1 MKPEVKP
8 TVPPWFQPKSKTQL
22 IILVVVLLSAIVGLW
37 VGGLAWLKVKSASLP
52 PPVIQKATA
61 LYEERKY
68 DEAAGLLLASIDQ
81 IEKSYG
87 PESMYLVKPSDL
99 LATVYEGMNKH
110 GDAEKVWRRTYDI
123 RRKNLGPDHPES
135 IGSGDKLGL
144 CLVEEGKFAEAEPL
158 LKKSLAHREAY
169 FGDDN
174 ENIMRSLNNMAQLYL
189 AQKKYEEARAHAD
202 RAVKIG
208 RAKVGLMPPAYLDS
222 QRLLGAALAGLEKY
236 DDALPLYD
244 ASLKGKVKQ
253 LPEAAHIPP
262 KPGQISHGDFAD
274 LCKEYAAVLR
284 KAGKEREAKDLE
296 SKAEEILN
304 PKKK

>member
-1 MKPEVKP
+1 MKPDVKP
-8 TVPPWFQPKSKTQL
+8 AVAPWFQPKSKAQL
-22 IILVVVLLSAIVGLW
+22 IVIVVVLLASIVGLW
-37 VGGLAWLKVKSASLP
+37 VGGLAWLKVKSSSLP

-68 DEAAGLLLASIDQ
+68 DEAVGLLLGSTEQ

-99 LATVYEGMNKH
+99 LATVYESMNKH
-110 GDAEKVWRRTYDI
+110 AEAEKVWRRAYEI
-123 RRKNLGPDHPES
+123 RRKNLGPDHTEA

-144 CLVEEGKFAEAEPL
+144 CLIAQGKFADAEPL
-158 LKKSLAHREAY
+158 LKRSLAHLEAY

-174 ENIMRSLNNMAQLYL
+174 ENIMRSLNHLAELYL
-189 AQKKYEEARAHAD
+189 PQKKYAEAQTYAE

-208 RAKVGLMPPAYLDS
+208 RSKVGLMPAPYPDS

-236 DDALPLYD
+236 EDALPLYD
-244 ASLKGKVKQ
+244 GALKGKVKQ

-284 KAGKEREAKDLE
+284 KAGKEKEAKEME
-296 SKAEEILN
+296 SKAAEILK
-304 PKKK
+304 PKQK

>member
-8 TVPPWFQPKSKTQL
+8 AVAPWFQPKSKTQL
-22 IILVVVLLSAIVGLW
+22 IVIVVVLLGAIVGLW

-52 PPVIQKATA
+52 PPVIQKATV

-68 DEAAGLLLASIDQ
+68 DEAAGLLLGSIEQ
-81 IEKSYG
+81 IEKGYG

-99 LATVYEGMNKH
+99 LATVYEGMNRPA
-110 GDAEKVWRRTYDI
+110 DAEKVWRRAYEI
-123 RRKNLGPDHPES
+123 RRKNLGPDHPEA
-135 IGSGDKLGL
+135 IGSGDRLGL
-144 CLVEEGKFAEAEPL
+144 CLIAEGKYAEAEPL

-174 ENIMRSLNNMAQLYL
+174 ENIMRSLNHMAGLYL
-189 AQKKYEEARAHAD
+189 AQKKYAEAQTYAE

-208 RAKVGLMPPAYLDS
+208 RSKVGLMPASYPDS
-222 QRLLGAALAGLEKY
+222 QLKLGAALAGLEKY
-236 DDALPLYD
+236 EDAIPLYD
-244 ASLKGKVKQ
+244 AALKSKVKV

-284 KAGKEREAKDLE
+284 KAGKEKEAKEME
-296 SKAEEILN
+296 SKAAEILN
-304 PKKK
+304 PKSK

>member
-1 MKPEVKP
+1 MKPDVKP
-8 TVPPWFQPKSKTQL
+8 AVAPWFQPKSKTQL
-22 IILVVVLLSAIVGLW
+22 TVIVVVLLGTIAGLW

-61 LYEERKY
+61 LYEDRKF
-68 DEAAGLLLASIDQ
+68 DEAAGLLLGAMEQ

-87 PESMYLVKPSDL
+87 PDTMYLVKPADL
-99 LATVYEGMNKH
+99 LATVYEAENKH
-110 GDAEKVWRRTYDI
+110 ADAEKVWRRAYDI
-123 RRKNLGPDHPES
+123 RRKNLGGDHPES

-144 CLVEEGKFAEAEPL
+144 CLIAEGKFADAEPL

-174 ENIMRSLNNMAQLYL
+174 ENIMKSLNNLASLNL
-189 AQKKYEEARAHAD
+189 AQKKFAEAQSYAE

-208 RAKVGLMPPAYLDS
+208 RGKVGLMPAPYPDS

-236 DDALPLYD
+236 EDALPLYG
-244 ASLKGKVKQ
+244 AALKGKVKQ

-262 KPGQISHGDFAD
+262 KQGQISHGDFAD

-284 KAGKEREAKDLE
+284 KAGKEKEAKEME

-304 PKKK
+304 PKSK